1 MSKDFHGVGIGPLSK
16 ILSDNASKLVLNFYK
31 LNSKLSKYGLC
42 MFFFVQK
49 TNFYD
54 PQVDTYSLKVH
65 MVLCIRQYRQGMY
78 TKVTPTKSVVVWLP
92 PKVLLCKSILV
103 SWRWIVKTRL
113 NMLIRPREHINQT
126 LLVLRLRTCVDLCSS
141 YIVLSC

>member
-1 MSKDFHGVGIGPLSK
+1 MLQNLY
-16 ILSDNASKLVLNFYK
+16 ILYFYK
-31 LNSKLSKYGLC
+31 LNSKLSTYLRALHGFLYKNTTF
-42 MFFFVQK
+42 MIVK
-49 TNFYD
+49 W
-54 PQVDTYSLKVH
+54 DTYSLKVH

-126 LLVLRLRTCVDLCSS
+126 LLVLRLRSKRLLV
-141 YIVLSC
+141 